1 MTDKKSVLIVE
12 DEESVRRIIVEVIQ
26 KLDCD
31 VLQAKNGQEGLD
43 IALSKH
49 PDLILLDLMM
59 PKLSGQQVCE
69 KLRADEWGKDAN
81 IIILTNLDSDTEKN
95 GLKDFNIKDYLVK
108 ANYKLE
114 EIVEK
119 VKKFI

>member
-1 MTDKKSVLIVE
+1 M
-12 DEESVRRIIVEVIQ
+12 
-26 KLDCD
+26 
-31 VLQAKNGQEGLD
+31 D

-81 IIILTNLDSDTEKN
+81 IIILTNLDSKTERERLKN
-95 GLKDFNIKDYLVK
+95 LKVDDYLVK
-108 ANYKLE
+108 SNYRLE
-114 EIVEK
+114 EIAEK
-119 VKKFI
+119 VKGIIGK